1 MTQTQTHTT
10 QMGSE
15 LRRRKR
21 RQVAEAILVTDAMT
35 DAVVGRIGNLSETGM
50 LLAAGVPLR
59 EDALYQFRFRLPDTD
74 GSAHDFE
81 FGAHLLW
88 IEQAGG
94 PGLAWAG
101 FRFIAVP
108 DEQARRL
115 AAWIDAQEGGQ
126 D

>member
-1 MTQTQTHTT
+1 MTRTS
-10 QMGSE
+10 SE
-15 LRRRKR
+15 LRRRRR
-21 RQVAEAILVTDAMT
+21 RQVAEAILVADAMT

-50 LLAAGVPLR
+50 LLAASVPLR
-59 EDALYQFRFRLPDTD
+59 EDALYQFRFRLPDAD
-74 GSAHDFE
+74 GTAHDFE

-94 PGLAWAG
+94 SGLAWAG

-108 DEQARRL
+108 DEQARRI
-115 AAWIDAQEGGQ
+115 AAWIDAHESGT